1 MFGVRN
7 RWIGCAAVAV
17 WMLLS
22 ACEND
27 MQKVAALGRHT
38 ATPEEAHGVD
48 AYFSQGGKM
57 KARLLA
63 PYMLRYQTDTMR
75 TVFPQ
80 SLHVDFYDSL
90 LVVESRLDARYGVYY
105 ENMNKVYLSDHV
117 KIVNLAKHDTIYCE
131 DLYWDQNTGQFY
143 THRYVEIH
151 RATQAFSGTGMHAT
165 QDFSD
170 VHLDS
175 ATGRLRVQNDQ
186 LP

>member
-1 MFGVRN
+1 M
-7 RWIGCAAVAV
+7 AV
-17 WMLLS
+17 WLLLS

-27 MQKVAALGRHT
+27 MQKVAALNHH
-38 ATPEEAHGVD
+38 AQTPEEGHGID

-63 PYMLRYQTDTMR
+63 PYMLRYGPPDTPKI
-75 TVFPQ
+75 VFPQ

-90 LVVESRLDARYGVYY
+90 LHVESYLDARYGIYY
-105 ENMNKVYLSDHV
+105 ESMNKVYLSDHV
-117 KIVNLAKHDTIYCE
+117 KIVNLVKKDTIYCQ

-143 THRYVEIH
+143 THKYVEIH
-151 RATQAFSGTGMHAT
+151 RVTQAFSGMGMHAT

-175 ATGRLRVQNDQ
+175 ASGRLRVQNGE

>member
-1 MFGVRN
+1 MFGVPKK
-7 RWIGCAAVAV
+7 WIGFVSVAV

-27 MQKVAALGRHT
+27 MQKVAALNHH
-38 ATPEEAHGVD
+38 APTPEEAHGVD

-63 PYMLRYQTDTMR
+63 PYMLRYQQDTMR

-90 LVVESRLDARYGVYY
+90 LVIESRLDARYGVYY
-105 ENMNKVYLSDHV
+105 DNLNKVYLSDHV
-117 KIVNLAKHDTIYCE
+117 KILNLVKKDTIYCQ
-131 DLYWDQNTGQFY
+131 DLYWDQNSGKFY
-143 THRYVEIH
+143 THREVEVH
-151 RATQAFSGTGMHAT
+151 SPNQTLYGTGMTAT

-170 VHLDS
+170 VIMDS
-175 ATGRLRVQNDQ
+175 VHGPIRVQNGQ